1 MACFVTCSR
10 FVDGVKEAPKDVRSE
25 VGLIEGVKNEMAE
38 DVKAE
43 ALIEYEKLEWEKCLE
58 WSETRPTSAAM
69 GIGSHSDSDYDS
81 GATCLF

>member
-1 MACFVTCSR
+1 MVACFVTCSR

-43 ALIEYEKLEWEKCLE
+43 ALIEYEKLE
-58 WSETRPTSAAM
+58 
-69 GIGSHSDSDYDS
+69 
-81 GATCLF
+81 